1 MARRQA
7 RLGEQHRFAAVGAGR
22 FAHLYHLPA
31 LLAHPRAS
39 LTMICDP
46 QPSEH
51 TVSLARQA
59 DVPIVADL
67 DAVLQPD
74 SCDAVVISTPD
85 RLHAPQ
91 VRRALDAGKHVL
103 VDKPFVLDGATAR
116 DLTAIAQRDRLVTA
130 VAFNQRFSNAYR
142 HARQLVAEGELG
154 DLRRVE
160 TIQLGGEWV
169 ISQDGSAPRQTGALR
184 PAWYQDPSLAGG
196 GVLVGR
202 GAHMADIVPW
212 IINRRPNQLRAQVV
226 PGLTGEVDRG
236 GTADLD
242 FGDFTW
248 RFASL
253 ADPAPLWDDVRIYG
267 SLGRLEI
274 RKPEGTLGFWSIAHI
289 DIHDV
294 AIPTPEPGV
303 DTVAV
308 DDFIAAIEGLHP
320 VRCDFASACT
330 SVDILEAMYA
340 SAALDGGWVPVGEK
354 VLPNRSS

>member
-1 MARRQA
+1 MADGQA
-7 RLGEQHRFAAVGAGR
+7 QRGGPHRFAAVGAGR

-31 LLAHPRAS
+31 LLAHPRAD

-46 QPSEH
+46 TPSEH
-51 TVSLARQA
+51 TIDLARRA
-59 DVPIVADL
+59 DIPIVADL

-74 SCDAVVISTPD
+74 ICDAVVISTPD

-91 VRRALDAGKHVL
+91 VRRALEAGKHVL

-116 DLTAIAQRDRLVTA
+116 DLTSMAERRQLVTA
-130 VAFNQRFSNAYR
+130 VAFNQRFSTAYR
-142 HARQLVAEGELG
+142 HAQRLVAEGELG
-154 DLRRVE
+154 TIRRVE
-160 TIQLGGEWV
+160 TIQLGGDWV
-169 ISQDGSAPRQTGALR
+169 ISQDGSAPRQTGSLR

-212 IINRRPNQLRAQVV
+212 VLGRRPAQLRAEVL
-226 PGLTGEVDRG
+226 PGVTGQVDRG

-242 FGDFTW
+242 FGDLTW

-267 SLGRLEI
+267 SAGRLEI
-274 RKPEGTLGFWSIAHI
+274 RKPEGTLGFWSLSHC
-289 DIHDV
+289 DIHDL

-308 DDFIAAIEGLHP
+308 DDFIGAIEGLHP
-320 VRCDFASACT
+320 PRCDFASACT

-340 SAALDGGWVPVGEK
+340 SAASGGGWLPARRPHEGVGQ
-354 VLPNRSS
+354 